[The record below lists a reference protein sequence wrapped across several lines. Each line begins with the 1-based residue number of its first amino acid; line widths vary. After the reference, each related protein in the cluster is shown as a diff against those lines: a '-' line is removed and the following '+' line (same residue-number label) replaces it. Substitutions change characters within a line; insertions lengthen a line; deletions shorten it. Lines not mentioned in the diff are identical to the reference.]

1 MREIEPG
8 LTAEVARLASL
19 TDRSADRRVLA
30 YAAAFLLAASALVV
44 LLVLAPGRARRS
56 AAPSTTRPHPPRV
69 WGPAWDPAA
78 PTRSRRCRAPGGG
91 A

>member
-8 LTAEVARLASL
+8 LTAEVTRLASL

-44 LLVLAPGRARRS
+44 LLVLAPGRARRP
-56 AAPSTTRPHPPRV
+56 AFRPAQPAPSPRR
-69 WGPAWDPAA
+69 GTGRAEPAA
-78 PTRSRRCRAPGGG
+78 PRRAPGGG